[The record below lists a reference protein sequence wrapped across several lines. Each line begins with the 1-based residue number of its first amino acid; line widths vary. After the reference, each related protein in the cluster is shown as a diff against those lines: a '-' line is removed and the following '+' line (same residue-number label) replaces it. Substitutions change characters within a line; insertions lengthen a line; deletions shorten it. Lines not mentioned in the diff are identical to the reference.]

1 MSPLR
6 LSGSTSGFSQLD
18 APAIAGDQTFTLPGT
33 GGTIDRLNRA
43 GNILQVV
50 NATYSTQVTN
60 NTSTYA
66 DTGLSASIT
75 PSSASSKVIIIVN
88 QSGVIKTISN
98 VDNGCSLRLLRNSTN
113 ILANFVIA
121 AGYTGTAA
129 INVVGTQSACYI
141 DSPATT
147 SAVTYK
153 TQFANYTN
161 AASVQVQV
169 NSDNST
175 ILLLEVAA

>member
-6 LSGSTSGFSQLD
+6 LNGSTSGYSQLD

-43 GNILQVV
+43 GNVLQVV
-50 NATYSTQVTN
+50 DGSTSTLVTN

-66 DTGLSASIT
+66 DTGLTASIT
-75 PSSASSKVIIIVN
+75 PTSSSSKVLVLVSQNGLFKSVN
-88 QSGVIKTISN
+88 NATSGVNIKLFRDATQ
-98 VDNGCSLRLLRNSTN
+98 
-113 ILANFVIA
+113 LAFAVA
-121 AGYTGTAA
+121 VGYTGTLL
-129 INVVGTQSACYI
+129 NVYPGSVSFCYL

-147 SAVTYK
+147 SATTYK

-161 AASVQVQV
+161 AVGVGVQDI
-169 NSDNST
+169 SSKST
-175 ILLLEVAA
+175 ITLMEVAA